1 MSEQADQH
9 LEWVQTATLAE
20 YREAANAY
28 FKGVDIGYTTIKGYV
43 ALNGLFVAVLG
54 AFGDAKNSSL
64 SFASDLVSLV
74 PIFALVASAALLLM
88 LPRYFMHL
96 ANCQHRCAELEKLFG
111 GHLFTRLGAIAES
124 RTTANTSLALLAVAL
139 AVASFWGYF
148 LIRLWWPTF
157 NVLKWF
163 QQFWPG

>member
-9 LEWVQTATLAE
+9 LEWVQAAILAE

-28 FKGVDIGYTTIKGYV
+28 FKGVDIGYTNIKGYV

-54 AFGDAKNSSL
+54 AFGDTKNSTL
-64 SFASDLVSLV
+64 SFASDLISLV
-74 PIFALVASAALLLM
+74 PIFALVASVALLLM
-88 LPRYFMHL
+88 LPRYFLHL
-96 ANCQHRCAELEKLFG
+96 ANCQRRCAELEKLFG
-111 GHLFTRLGAIAES
+111 GHLFTRLGEIAAGK
-124 RTTANTSLALLAVAL
+124 TTANTSLALLAVAM

-148 LIRLWWPTF
+148 LVRLWWPTF

-163 QQFWPG
+163 QQFWAG